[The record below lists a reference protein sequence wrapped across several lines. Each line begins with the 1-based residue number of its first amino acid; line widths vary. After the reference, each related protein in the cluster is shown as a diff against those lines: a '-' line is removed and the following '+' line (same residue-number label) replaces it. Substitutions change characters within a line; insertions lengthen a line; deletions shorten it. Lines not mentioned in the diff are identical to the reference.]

1 MPPPSNCYSRR
12 AFGAL
17 PDPPPR
23 LPSNAEDIHVF
34 DWHLNSHRRQLCLSL
49 AHRGALFRFK
59 LSSDNDFGK
68 RIYDAVLP
76 SWQAGCQD
84 DDGDDDWCNLNM
96 RDHVNARLQT
106 VVDAELE
113 VLGAAVAALPELCK
127 TACATNSA
135 PVEGSILLID
145 LTGPLNVQAALQAD
159 VFRDILFEELPRL
172 EPDDCSGVPRV
183 ESSAITLW
191 ASSYNHDNVFG
202 VNVRLPGDASLER
215 TVVLKTLKMPEPFD
229 ATHSMLLAIMKPATR
244 AQAEQLL
251 VWAVDLCHGTHHL
264 ATNGF
269 FHPDLSIDN
278 TLLWSNK
285 DTAADTAAQGDGQL
299 PPMYRRNA
307 GQNRLLVS
315 DIEPLEYYNNKD
327 GPPAP
332 EALGLWRIFADET
345 GSPVYERVPDEQVS
359 QSEAEVKARFRT
371 IYAQLEQGLPTMEA
385 RERLLVYSLGCALAH
400 LLTLRIHFKLPSAKT
415 SPRTDDNENAA
426 QMVDDIGN
434 GIGKKRHW
442 STYVRTRPFARGDDV
457 AQDEW
462 EAYFPTSIQE
472 LVRRC
477 VAFDPR
483 ERPLLSEVVETMER
497 SVGSTVDYDSDD
509 NKASL
514 KKSADA
520 DAQQSV
526 STEESGNTPF
536 DDAEQQE
543 PRNMPSQRSGFGP
556 ASRTY
561 GSKPSAAHRI
571 KRSNIDAD
579 WLEAG
584 SSSSSATLPST
595 DRALPSIDADAD
607 PLQLHQQNR
616 SAVALAAD
624 SSSSAEGDSPA
635 RASTVSPSH
644 EQQVEARP
652 RRVEETPSPSDARVI
667 TLQISEDEDDEGGE
681 SAEVDFGLGSSS
693 PGRATSRSQPQ
704 QQDTNHP
711 SDSEESEFDSPHARQ
726 HAKAR
731 AKPLP
736 QGAHAARLNAD
747 QINKAEWQHEKQGIL
762 VFKRIQ
768 ERNVKVKITIT
779 LAHDQRSAA
788 HRGAGR
794 GHAAFQTPAK
804 VNIPQRTRQ
813 SAGQQIRRQRHR
825 NFSSIQAP
833 STRCTFR
840 SNPVSL
846 AVQPSDILKGNV

>member
-1 MPPPSNCYSRR
+1 MPPPSKCYSRR

-23 LPSNAEDIHVF
+23 LPSNAKHIHVF

-84 DDGDDDWCNLNM
+84 DDGDDDWYNLNL

-106 VVDAELE
+106 VIDAELE

-127 TACATNSA
+127 AACARNSA
-135 PVEGSILLID
+135 PVEGSLLLID
-145 LTGPLNVQAALQAD
+145 LTGPHNVQAALQAD
-159 VFRDILFEELPRL
+159 VFRDVLCEELPRL
-172 EPDDCSGVPRV
+172 QPDDCAGVPRI
-183 ESSAITLW
+183 EPSAITLW

-229 ATHSMLLAIMKPATR
+229 ATH
-244 AQAEQLL
+244 
-251 VWAVDLCHGTHHL
+251 
-264 ATNGF
+264 
-269 FHPDLSIDN
+269 IDN

-345 GSPVYERVPDEQVS
+345 GSPVYERVPDERVS

-426 QMVDDIGN
+426 QMIDDIGN
-434 GIGKKRHW
+434 AIGKKRHW

-497 SVGSTVDYDSDD
+497 SV
-509 NKASL
+509 SL
-514 KKSADA
+514 
-520 DAQQSV
+520 
-526 STEESGNTPF
+526 
-536 DDAEQQE
+536 
-543 PRNMPSQRSGFGP
+543 
-556 ASRTY
+556 
-561 GSKPSAAHRI
+561 
-571 KRSNIDAD
+571 
-579 WLEAG
+579 
-584 SSSSSATLPST
+584 SSS
-595 DRALPSIDADAD
+595 
-607 PLQLHQQNR
+607 
-616 SAVALAAD
+616 
-624 SSSSAEGDSPA
+624 
-635 RASTVSPSH
+635 
-644 EQQVEARP
+644 
-652 RRVEETPSPSDARVI
+652 
-667 TLQISEDEDDEGGE
+667 
-681 SAEVDFGLGSSS
+681 
-693 PGRATSRSQPQ
+693 
-704 QQDTNHP
+704 
-711 SDSEESEFDSPHARQ
+711 
-726 HAKAR
+726 
-731 AKPLP
+731 
-736 QGAHAARLNAD
+736 
-747 QINKAEWQHEKQGIL
+747 
-762 VFKRIQ
+762 
-768 ERNVKVKITIT
+768 
-779 LAHDQRSAA
+779 
-788 HRGAGR
+788 
-794 GHAAFQTPAK
+794 
-804 VNIPQRTRQ
+804 
-813 SAGQQIRRQRHR
+813 
-825 NFSSIQAP
+825 
-833 STRCTFR
+833 
-840 SNPVSL
+840 
-846 AVQPSDILKGNV
+846 

>member
-12 AFGAL
+12 AFGTL

-23 LPSNAEDIHVF
+23 LPSNAKDIHVF

-49 AHRGALFRFK
+49 AHRGALFRFR

-96 RDHVNARLQT
+96 RDPENVRLQT
-106 VVDAELE
+106 VIDAELE

-127 TACATNSA
+127 TACARNSA

-145 LTGPLNVQAALQAD
+145 LTGPSNVKAALQAD
-159 VFRDILFEELPRL
+159 VFRDVLLEELPRL
-172 EPDDCSGVPRV
+172 QPDDCAGVPRV
-183 ESSAITLW
+183 EPSAITLW

-229 ATHSMLLAIMKPATR
+229 ATQSVEAKRGRAHRPVLIEAQTMARIPPHPNVVGAPLALIVLHEDGTRSCPRCLEGPMRQYCATRLCGWFQERYSSMLLAIMKPATR

-285 DTAADTAAQGDGQL
+285 DTAADTAAQGDGQI

-307 GQNRLLVS
+307 RQNRLLLS

-497 SVGSTVDYDSDD
+497 SV
-509 NKASL
+509 SL
-514 KKSADA
+514 
-520 DAQQSV
+520 
-526 STEESGNTPF
+526 
-536 DDAEQQE
+536 
-543 PRNMPSQRSGFGP
+543 
-556 ASRTY
+556 
-561 GSKPSAAHRI
+561 
-571 KRSNIDAD
+571 
-579 WLEAG
+579 
-584 SSSSSATLPST
+584 SSS
-595 DRALPSIDADAD
+595 
-607 PLQLHQQNR
+607 
-616 SAVALAAD
+616 
-624 SSSSAEGDSPA
+624 
-635 RASTVSPSH
+635 
-644 EQQVEARP
+644 
-652 RRVEETPSPSDARVI
+652 
-667 TLQISEDEDDEGGE
+667 
-681 SAEVDFGLGSSS
+681 
-693 PGRATSRSQPQ
+693 
-704 QQDTNHP
+704 
-711 SDSEESEFDSPHARQ
+711 
-726 HAKAR
+726 
-731 AKPLP
+731 
-736 QGAHAARLNAD
+736 
-747 QINKAEWQHEKQGIL
+747 
-762 VFKRIQ
+762 
-768 ERNVKVKITIT
+768 
-779 LAHDQRSAA
+779 
-788 HRGAGR
+788 
-794 GHAAFQTPAK
+794 
-804 VNIPQRTRQ
+804 
-813 SAGQQIRRQRHR
+813 
-825 NFSSIQAP
+825 
-833 STRCTFR
+833 
-840 SNPVSL
+840 
-846 AVQPSDILKGNV
+846 